1 MAEIYGDKMSGETG
15 TGDHRAKWLPLVIS
29 ALIIVALIIAFA
41 LIRQ

>member
-1 MAEIYGDKMSGETG
+1 MAEIYGNKVSGQAG